1 MTHKEELIVLKR
13 DGKIGVFSKSEENQ
27 LISKAIW
34 SINCQG
40 FFWIELGRPEIG
52 EFLAVISSENELL
65 IFDLSGLP

>member
-34 SINCQG
+34 SIN
-40 FFWIELGRPEIG
+40 
-52 EFLAVISSENELL
+52 
-65 IFDLSGLP
+65 